1 MRKKPEPPVIF
12 YPHAQPKG
20 RRTVEGTIKGL
31 LTALLLAIVVLLT
44 IGLWIGSG
52 WYLREQLFTPQY
64 FDRTVKV
71 MITLTFVAFVA
82 FLTIFIW
89 QQYNLRVFGGK
100 NRRKFAE
107 ALGPGPVATM
117 FQVEQENVAKAQRLK
132 IGRLF
137 VEQDRLVLCDA
148 KDSCFP
154 LVSPETA
161 KKSGK

>member
-12 YPHAQPKG
+12 SPRAQTRG
-20 RRTVEGTIKGL
+20 QRTVESTIKGL
-31 LTALLLAIVVLLT
+31 LTILLLAVVLLLT

-52 WYLREQLFTPQY
+52 WYLRDQLFAPQY

-71 MITLTFVAFVA
+71 MITLTFVALAA
-82 FLTIFIW
+82 FLTIFAW

-107 ALGPGPVATM
+107 ALDAGPVATM
-117 FQVEQENVAKAQRLK
+117 FQVEYENVAKAQRLK
-132 IGRLF
+132 IGRLV
-137 VEQDRLVLCDA
+137 VEGERLVLCDLN
-148 KDSCFP
+148 DGCFP
-154 LVSPETA
+154 LVSPENA